1 SFHDFRDQAAN
12 TIQNHLPPYAQP
24 PCTIAQMHLPK
35 NLHFPPS
42 ICLRTDN
49 RNPPCSIARRS
60 ERRTRTRALRCA
72 KSAEPCATTW
82 PVLSATLN
90 FPCLTG
96 SLVGSKTAPCVLLGT
111 KAVTCAYLPPPPI
124 QCCLRSQEVGLRNG
138 DGVCQYFGYWSLTIM
153 KSCAAV
159 CALC

>member
-1 SFHDFRDQAAN
+1 MSISQQATNRSRQSRLKRRRSNRGEPLGSPRFTIFVTNRLTIFR
-12 TIQNHLPPYAQP
+12 
-24 PCTIAQMHLPK
+24 IASGPMLSRRVGSLKCICPK

-49 RNPPCSIARRS
+49 RNPPNSIARRS

-90 FPCLTG
+90 FPCLIG

-111 KAVTCAYLPPPPI
+111 KAVTCA
-124 QCCLRSQEVGLRNG
+124 
-138 DGVCQYFGYWSLTIM
+138 
-153 KSCAAV
+153 
-159 CALC
+159 